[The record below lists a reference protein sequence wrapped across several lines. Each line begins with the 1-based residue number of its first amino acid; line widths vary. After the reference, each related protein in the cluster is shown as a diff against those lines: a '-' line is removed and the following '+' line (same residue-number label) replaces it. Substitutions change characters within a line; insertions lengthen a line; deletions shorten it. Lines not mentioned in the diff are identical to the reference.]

1 MALRECDVGSHHE
14 ARTRVQ
20 PPIPIWT
27 TTVRHSR
34 GEKEATAKR
43 QEHVSS
49 IRIRVDAVADSGC
62 DVNGKNDV
70 DHSHNNLHN
79 KLYHGHECR
88 EAEEGKDM
96 VVRMNHGG
104 GGKEMLPQ

>member
-1 MALRECDVGSHHE
+1 MKLGRGSNLPFQSGLLLSDIPA
-14 ARTRVQ
+14 ARR
-20 PPIPIWT
+20 
-27 TTVRHSR
+27 
-34 GEKEATAKR
+34 KATAKR

-88 EAEEGKDM
+88 DAEEGKDM
-96 VVRMNHGG
+96 VVRRNHGG